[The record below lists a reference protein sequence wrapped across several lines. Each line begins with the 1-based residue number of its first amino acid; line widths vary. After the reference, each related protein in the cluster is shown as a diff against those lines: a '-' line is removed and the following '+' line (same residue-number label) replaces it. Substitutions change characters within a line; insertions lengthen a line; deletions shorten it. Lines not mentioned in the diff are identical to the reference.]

1 MENEYLFPP
10 PQASMDMLN
19 WTFNESFHSMPPDTS
34 VVDAPSSGSKV
45 LAWVNHGLSN
55 VSYLSLV

>member
-19 WTFNESFHSMPPDTS
+19 WTFNESFHRIPPEIS
-34 VVDAPSSGSKV
+34 AVDAPSSGSKV

-55 VSYLSLV
+55 VSYLFLI